1 MSDRPVLPRDP
12 NGVPGLA
19 ATDETTKEIIKVLG
33 DEASGGLRILNLV
46 WNTSE
51 LAWERMTQ
59 PTLSADSINVNLD
72 TIEQYLLD
80 QLAQYQLSDWLE
92 SGDYVYLGFLDKS
105 GKWYIKKIDTSSGT
119 VRFIKGDSDYDFS
132 DSVSLSYDTFSETF

>member
-51 LAWERMTQ
+51 LAWERMIQ
-59 PTLSADSINVNLD
+59 PTLSADSIDVNFG

-119 VRFIKGDSDYDFS
+119 VRFINGDSGYDFS
-132 DSVSLSYDTFSETF
+132 DPVSLSYDTFSETF

>member
-51 LAWERMTQ
+51 LAWERMIQ
-59 PTLSADSINVNLD
+59 PTLSADSIDVNFG

-132 DSVSLSYDTFSETF
+132 DPVSLSYDTFSETF